1 MIDNILQHLNDLLEC
16 SNILKLL
23 AIWCFE
29 SRIDGI
35 WSSAIPSFK
44 PCLGS
49 LKFLLCQCFWDPKW
63 SISWIFYFVHVVS
76 TFGTSGHGFMASA
89 FRTTD
94 GVKWPRHCVVQR
106 QCRWLL
112 RVPWFLDRHL
122 VVATDVP
129 RNIRKKTKPLKK
141 LWLKNV
147 RQVHRW
153 EHCNTT
159 LYIVLV
165 AHYILHLNTIQCIGN
180 PFSTSNPGL
189 AIFKAPRGSTVTEG
203 HWQSPVDSATQRL
216 KKHPSKL
223 C

>member
-1 MIDNILQHLNDLLEC
+1 MFWISHRRNLIFGNAKFQAL
-16 SNILKLL
+16 
-23 AIWCFE
+23 
-29 SRIDGI
+29 SRI
-35 WSSAIPSFK
+35 PEVSFV
-44 PCLGS
+44 PMFFGS
-49 LKFLLCQCFWDPKW
+49 KLKYLMDILFCSCCFDLRN
-63 SISWIFYFVHVVS
+63 FRARL
-76 TFGTSGHGFMASA
+76 HGFMAPA

-94 GVKWPRHCVVQR
+94 GVKWPRHGVVQR

-112 RVPWFLDRHL
+112 RVPWFLDRHW

-129 RNIRKKTKPLKK
+129 RNIRKKTKPLKRK
-141 LWLKNV
+141 MWLRNV

-216 KKHPSKL
+216 KKHPSNSKL